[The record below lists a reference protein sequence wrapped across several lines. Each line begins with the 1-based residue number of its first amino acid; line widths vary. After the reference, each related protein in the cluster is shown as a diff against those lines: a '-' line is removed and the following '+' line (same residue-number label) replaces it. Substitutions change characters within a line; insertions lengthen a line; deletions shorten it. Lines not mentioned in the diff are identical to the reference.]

1 MQYRSARRT
10 NNITVTSYQLPVKKE
25 ISLTGH
31 WLLATGNFSR
41 EGASNVGERTEQVIT
56 LSLPSSMQHVY
67 LLTAVVTEIL
77 KETDFDE
84 NTQERINLA
93 AIEAGTNASEH
104 GDREDPDKPTIF
116 QLILTENQLIINTAD
131 EEVESRHKESETEQ
145 VITLSLPSSMRHV
158 YLLDVV
164 VTEILNNLD
173 FAEEIQ
179 EQINL
184 AAIEAGTNAI
194 KHGNKE
200 DPSKKAI
207 MQFLLDEDKLTIVIE
222 DEGEGFTRKEVADPL
237 DPENLLK
244 SSGRGLFLMEAC
256 MDAVTYEANGT
267 IIKMVKYKT

>member
-1 MQYRSARRT
+1 M
-10 NNITVTSYQLPVKKE
+10 
-25 ISLTGH
+25 
-31 WLLATGNFSR
+31 
-41 EGASNVGERTEQVIT
+41 GERTEQVIT
-56 LSLPSSMQHVY
+56 LSLPNSMQHVY
-67 LLTAVVTEIL
+67 LLRAVVTEIL
-77 KETDFDE
+77 KEADFDA
-84 NTQERINLA
+84 NIQERINRA
-93 AIEAGTNASEH
+93 AIEAGTNAIEH

-116 QLILTENQLIINTAD
+116 QLILTEDELIINTAD
-131 EEVESRHKESETEQ
+131 EEAESRHKESETEQ

-173 FAEEIQ
+173 FTEEIQ

-200 DPSKKAI
+200 DPSKTAI

-267 IIKMVKYKT
+267 IIKMVKHKT